1 MPFEGGY
8 SATLTI
14 KAAPGR
20 ILRNPVDGTLVSD
33 STPSVVPSD
42 TFWRRRVR
50 AGDAV
55 LVREE
60 SEVKDKKFGSKLS

>member
-14 KAAPGR
+14 KAAPGK
-20 ILRNPVDGTLVSD
+20 ILRDPLRGNLISD
-33 STPSVVPSD
+33 TVPTVVPSD

-55 LVREE
+55 LVRNEPD
-60 SEVKDKKFGSKLS
+60 SKDKKITANV